1 MKDKMR
7 VLIVN
12 PPPTGGKKF
21 IREGRCEQRL
31 SSFQYVMV
39 PISLPSIAAV
49 LREAGHQVKLVDCVA
64 QDIPLKNLIEL
75 VLTFHPGLVLFNFST
90 VTYEGDKETVRV
102 LREVSQAHFTAIG
115 VHVTALPETTLKET
129 SLNSVTR
136 GEPEETVL
144 ALAEA
149 LKAGSSL
156 EEVKGISFKD
166 GGEVINNPPRDFIKN
181 LDSLPFPSRD
191 LLDNKK
197 YTMPISNRPYTLI
210 ITSRGCSHSCIFCT
224 AHCYYGKRL
233 RKRSASNIVDEMEEV
248 VERYK
253 IKDMTMWSDTFTL
266 DRQFVLDVCSEIEK
280 RDLKVNWMCNSRV
293 DTVDFEMLS
302 RMAETGCT
310 VMSYGVESGVQE
322 ILDRAKKRIT
332 VEQIRDAFKWTRQA
346 GIESIAHVILG
357 LPGETPQTIKKTIA
371 LVNQIQPDYAQ
382 YYCAIPFP
390 GTELYEQAV
399 KEGWLITKD
408 WSKFEINQAIIST
421 PNLSAKEL
429 NQARQIAFRQFYLR
443 PSYMWKRLRGAKS
456 LKEVANLALEGF
468 DFLRSWAMSS

>member
-1 MKDKMR
+1 MR

-12 PPPTGGKKF
+12 PPPYAGKKF

-49 LREAGHQVKLVDCVA
+49 LREAGHEVKLVDCVA
-64 QDIPLKNLIEL
+64 QDSSLDDLIDL
-75 VLTFHPGLVLFNFST
+75 ASTFRPGLVLFNFST
-90 VTYEGDKETVRV
+90 VTYEGDKETVKV
-102 LREVSQAHFTAIG
+102 LRGVSQAHFTAIG
-115 VHVTALPETTLKET
+115 VHVTTLPEVTLKET
-129 SLNSVTR
+129 SLDSVVR

-149 LKAGSSL
+149 LEAKSSL
-156 EEVKGISFKD
+156 GEVRGLSFKD
-166 GGEVINNPPRDFIKN
+166 GGEVINNPPREFIKD
-181 LDSLPFPSRD
+181 LDSLPFPARD
-191 LLDNKK
+191 LLDNEK

-210 ITSRGCSHSCIFCT
+210 ITSRGCPHSCIFCT
-224 AHCYYGKRL
+224 AHCYYGKKL
-233 RKRSASNIVDEMEEV
+233 RKRSATNIVDEMEEV
-248 VERYK
+248 KEKYG
-253 IKDMTMWSDTFTL
+253 IEDITMWSDTFTL
-266 DRQFVLDVCSEIEK
+266 DRQFVLDVCDEIEK
-280 RDLKVNWMCNSRV
+280 RGLKVNWMCNSRV

-322 ILDRAKKRIT
+322 ILDRAKKRTT
-332 VEQIRDAFKWTRQA
+332 VEQIKDAFKWTKAA

-357 LPGETPQTIKKTIA
+357 LPGETPQTIKKTVA

-390 GTELYEQAV
+390 GTELYKVAV
-399 KEGWLITKD
+399 KEGWLVTKD

-421 PNLSAKEL
+421 PELSAEEL
-429 NQARQIAFRQFYLR
+429 GRARQAALRQFYLH
-443 PSYMWKRLRGAKS
+443 PSYMWKRLRDAKS
-456 LKEVANLALEGF
+456 FREVVNLALEGF
-468 DFLRSWAMSS
+468 DFLKSWVMSS